1 LKGSPVWSASE
12 YNGAAV
18 DHQNSFFVFAIF
30 WHIGCFLAA
39 TTHLLIFS
47 IIVLLV
53 LAVKNMGQR

>member
-1 LKGSPVWSASE
+1 LDHQN
-12 YNGAAV
+12 NGAAV

-30 WHIGCFLAA
+30 WHFGCFLAA
-39 TTHLLIFS
+39 TNHLLIFS